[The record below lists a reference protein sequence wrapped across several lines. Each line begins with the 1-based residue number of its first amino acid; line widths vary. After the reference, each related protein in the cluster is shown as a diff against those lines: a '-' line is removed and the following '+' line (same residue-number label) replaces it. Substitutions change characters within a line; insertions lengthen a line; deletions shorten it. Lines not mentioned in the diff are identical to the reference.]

1 MTFETNLKK
10 ALEQNDKA
18 RAFSLTKAFI
28 NNKNTLRIFY
38 EETIPN
44 ILNTIDC
51 QEDDFECVFH
61 EHRISA
67 VVRALIEMSYD
78 YVLQYKMTLSATR
91 HVLIACMQNET
102 HELGAIIGAYLFE
115 LYGFTTTY
123 VGADTPLKTLE
134 GAVNYAPVDY
144 IVLSVTN
151 DYNLVTLKKFIT
163 HLRTMD
169 KSFKIVGAG
178 RGITRHQ
185 TKVMLDATIMSSQD
199 IERLIEEEG
208 LTCSPSK

>member
-18 RAFSLTKAFI
+18 RAFSLTKTFI
-28 NNKNTLRIFY
+28 KNIDTLRSFY
-38 EETIPN
+38 EQTIPS
-44 ILNTIDC
+44 ILNSIDC

-61 EHRISA
+61 EHRMSA
-67 VVRALIEMSYD
+67 IVRALIEMSYD
-78 YVLQYKMTLSATR
+78 YVLQYKMSLSDPR
-91 HVLIACMQNET
+91 YVVIACMQNET

-115 LYGFTTTY
+115 LYGFNTTY

-134 GAVNYAPVDY
+134 GAINYAPVDY
-144 IVLSVTN
+144 LVLSVTN
-151 DYNLVTLKKFIT
+151 DYNLVTLKKFIA
-163 HLRTMD
+163 HLRTLD
-169 KSFKIVGAG
+169 QSFKIVGAG

-185 TKVMLDATIMSSQD
+185 TKVELDHHIMSSQD
-199 IERLIEEEG
+199 IETLIDKEG

>member
-1 MTFETNLKK
+1 MNFEKNLQK

-18 RAFSLTKAFI
+18 RAFSLTNTFI
-28 NNKNTLRIFY
+28 KDIDRLRTFY
-38 EETIPN
+38 EHTIPT
-44 ILNTIDC
+44 ILNSIDC

-61 EHRISA
+61 EHRMSA
-67 VVRALIEMSYD
+67 IVRALVEMSYH
-78 YVLQYKMTLSATR
+78 YVLQYKMTLSDPR
-91 HVLIACMQNET
+91 HVVIACMQHET

-123 VGADTPLKTLE
+123 IGADTPLKTLE
-134 GAVNYAPVDY
+134 GAIHYAPVDY
-144 IVLSVTN
+144 LVLSVTN

-163 HLRTMD
+163 HLRTLD

-178 RGITRHQ
+178 RGITRHK
-185 TKVMLDATIMSSQD
+185 TKVALDHYIMSSKD
-199 IERLIEEEG
+199 IEALVEEED

>member
-1 MTFETNLKK
+1 MTFETNLQK

-18 RAFSLTKAFI
+18 RAFSLTKTFI
-28 NNKNTLRIFY
+28 KDRETLRTFY
-38 EETIPN
+38 EHTIPN
-44 ILNTIDC
+44 ILNSIDC
-51 QEDDFECVFH
+51 HEDDFECVFH
-61 EHRISA
+61 EHRMSA
-67 VVRALIEMSYD
+67 IVRALVEMSYD
-78 YVLQYKMTLSATR
+78 YVLQYKHTLSDAR

-134 GAVNYAPVDY
+134 GAINYAPVDY
-144 IVLSVTN
+144 LVLSVTN

-163 HLRTMD
+163 HLRTLD

-185 TKVMLDATIMSSQD
+185 TQVDLDFTIMSSKD
-199 IERLIEEEG
+199 IETIIEKEG
-208 LTCSPSK
+208 LVCSPSK